1 MLENLRTVLQM
12 ANGHKGSP
20 KLTQQQ
26 LEEEMVSVER
36 RLEAWTG
43 LKSVDN
49 RVSDKN
55 HFQQTVDVSQGQVT
69 CTYCSISFR
78 DRIELRA
85 HCQTEAHQ
93 TMIMSDEGRDWRW
106 RPPPRGYTADVYS
119 ACESWAETGVCRYGA
134 QCVEAH
140 GPEELAEW
148 KERFEYR
155 RMKLQR
161 ACEKEL
167 YGKSYTEQL
176 LERWIQAPSPERVM
190 REKLENVD
198 DSCCGDLVTTMS
210 SKHSKRDWNFVLRT
224 QKQLQAI
231 ALLQDAHRNH
241 FNLKQIIP
249 GTGQETNPV
258 ELTNDQEWIS
268 SSENR
273 DLDVTFEHKVTVTF
287 QTDIYGTFRQS
298 VVFDFGTEP
307 VLVKH
312 LCVDVLPVTDADKIR
327 EIKKEIVLST
337 AERWDSENAEIV
349 AFSSPVPP
357 VIATPV
363 AVAKDSEWERD
374 LLNAYPCPRADTF
387 TLTHSTV
394 AEKRLTRNNYRA
406 RMHELLCVEEMAR
419 YEQVARYNL
428 TAKLRVTYS
437 YMLAPNGI
445 ATSTAKYSHSGEL
458 FALMPLGKD
467 ISEDTSAGRLILN
480 NCTTVFIAAENSKP
494 NETKQKRKVYEALIE
509 DKGKNMIYL
518 RLPAVCVKDLNLKT
532 DTDFSAEV
540 QFQLNRIP
548 YCEWHYAIDK
558 IADFRVI
565 FPDTYV
571 EPNIPWSP
579 QRQWSDTLDVR
590 LNLKQKEAVVAI
602 TTPMT
607 VPLPPILIIGP
618 FGTGKTY
625 TLAQAIKQ
633 LLIQSDTRILICT
646 HSNSAADLYIK
657 DYLHPYVEAGH
668 EEARPLRVY
677 YHKRWVATVNQT
689 VQKYCL
695 IELNG
700 GVRNFRVPTLED
712 IMKHRIVV
720 VTLSISM
727 YLSTMGLPKG
737 HFTHILLDEAA
748 QAMECEAIMP
758 LALADQNTRIVLAG
772 DHMQLSPE
780 LFSQFA
786 KERNLHVSLLERLY
800 DHYPS
805 TFPCKILLCENY
817 RAHEAI
823 IHFTSELFYDQK
835 LISSGKQP
843 RHEKFYPLTFFTTRG
858 EDVQDH
864 NSTAFYNNSEVY
876 EVVERVCELKKK
888 WPVAWGKMDD
898 QSIGI
903 MTPYADQVFRIRSE
917 LRKRRMGGISV
928 ERVLNVQGKQ
938 FRAIFLSTV
947 RTRRT
952 CTGSKSGDEVDYGFL
967 SNSKLLNTAITR
979 AQSLVAV
986 VGDPV
991 ALCSIGRCRKVWERF
1006 IEICNQNKS
1015 LFGITWSLLRSQL
1028 DGVEL
1033 KKTYVLNPL
1042 APEFIPRQFQP
1053 EAYIKMPPVIAYN
1066 SLTAPAAVSQQN
1078 IARFTNPPPQP
1089 VGPPFV
1095 GPPPAPVYPVPPM
1108 FFIPSNPHFIP
1119 SNQPQIFPIRP
1130 PGPPPFVCP
1139 PNNTS
1144 VNPVNPWGVNYPMP
1158 SPSGEG
1164 NQKVAWPP
1172 VQPLVKKPLEPFAD
1186 RIQTIMPAQRSPGSI
1201 QQPIKNIIPVPPPQN
1216 PNTLIDSI
1224 VSGEM
1229 AIPSQFLSMQNTQK
1243 FESPQR
1249 ISDKE
1254 QIQFF
1259 HNVHFPERQL
1269 EQPSRIYSHEW
1280 ANLLPPNV
1288 TPAEMIMAP
1297 QVHQIEWCRHLQE
1310 RFGTEA
1316 ANKFID
1322 LLFRAKKAQSEYM
1335 SPERNVIDDMFNDKN
1350 LDNILPPM
1358 QNGHTMLPPRNLF
1371 PDIPRNDKP
1380 ETLNFT
1386 KPMYLRDMDTS
1397 VLLANLQ
1404 NNVREE
1410 QFTVNNL
1417 LGDTMR
1423 VPWQNTAPP
1432 QQSVPLY
1439 RRQGPQ
1445 PNQIMEQPIEKPVS
1459 SNAFSGYARAA
1470 INAREQQCSPQIQGL
1485 TQQQLNQLQQ
1495 QQWQRQINAEFAA
1508 MKCESETLEDMLNKH
1523 NATTYASVLRTNPK
1537 PIEEHEKIGDPFA
1550 VLRDLGQRSVN
1561 QTGPG
1566 LYQYFS

>member
-1 MLENLRTVLQM
+1 MKVGIGNGDLHRAATPPTFIPLAKAGRKQVNSHPSNPPENTSSH
-12 ANGHKGSP
+12 A
-20 KLTQQQ
+20 
-26 LEEEMVSVER
+26 
-36 RLEAWTG
+36 
-43 LKSVDN
+43 
-49 RVSDKN
+49 
-55 HFQQTVDVSQGQVT
+55 F
-69 CTYCSISFR
+69 SF
-78 DRIELRA
+78 I
-85 HCQTEAHQ
+85 
-93 TMIMSDEGRDWRW
+93 
-106 RPPPRGYTADVYS
+106 
-119 ACESWAETGVCRYGA
+119 TGVCRYGA

-155 RMKLQR
+155 RMKIQR

-176 LERWIQAPSPERVM
+176 LERWVQAPSPERVM
-190 REKLENVD
+190 REKLEIVED
-198 DSCCGDLVTTMS
+198 TCCGDLVTTMS
-210 SKHSKRDWNFVLRT
+210 SKHSKRDWTFT
-224 QKQLQAI
+224 IKTSKSLQAV

-241 FNLKQIIP
+241 FMLKQIVP
-249 GTGQETNPV
+249 DGVKDVV
-258 ELTNDQEWIS
+258 ELTNDQEWIR
-268 SSENR
+268 SENVH
-273 DLDVTFEHKVTVTF
+273 DSDGNYEHKITVTF

-298 VVFDFGTEP
+298 VVFDLGSEP

-312 LCVDVLPVTDADKIR
+312 LCVDVLPVTDADKI
-327 EIKKEIVLST
+327 KEIRKEIIVSS
-337 AERWDSENAEIV
+337 AERWDSENAEII
-349 AFSSPVPP
+349 AFSSPLPP
-357 VIATPV
+357 AIATPV

-428 TAKLRVTYS
+428 TAKLRVTYN

-480 NCTTVFIAAENSKP
+480 NCTTVFIAAEKSTTN
-494 NETKQKRKVYEALIE
+494 NDQKQKRKVYEALIE

-518 RLPAVCVKDLNLKT
+518 RLPAICVKDLNLKT

-558 IADFRVI
+558 IADFRII

-571 EPNIPWSP
+571 EPSIPWTP

-602 TTPMT
+602 TTPVN

-633 LLIQSDTRILICT
+633 LLIQDNTRILICT

-677 YHKRWVATVNQT
+677 YHKRWVATVNQI

-695 IELNG
+695 IELNNG
-700 GVRNFRVPTLED
+700 ARNFRVPTLED

-758 LALADQNTRIVLAG
+758 LALADQSTRIVLAG

-858 EDVQDH
+858 EDVQDQ

-888 WPVAWGKMDD
+888 WPAAWGKMDD

-952 CTGSKSGDEVDYGFL
+952 CTGSKSSDEVDYGFL

-1015 LFGITWSLLRSQL
+1015 LFGITWPLLRSQL
-1028 DGVEL
+1028 DSVEL

-1042 APEFIPRQFQP
+1042 APEFIPRQFQS
-1053 EAYIKMPPVIAYN
+1053 EAYIKMPPVLPYNGIAP
-1066 SLTAPAAVSQQN
+1066 TAAVNQN
-1078 IARFTNPPPQP
+1078 IARYANPPPQT
-1089 VGPPFV
+1089 VPPFV
-1095 GPPPAPVYPVPPM
+1095 GPPPAPVYPVPQM
-1108 FFIPSNPHFIP
+1108 FFIPSGQPHFIP
-1119 SNQPQIFPIRP
+1119 SNQPPQIFPIRP
-1130 PGPPPFVCP
+1130 APPPFVCP

-1144 VNPVNPWGVNYPMP
+1144 VNPWGVNYPMA
-1158 SPSGEG
+1158 SPSGDG
-1164 NQKVAWPP
+1164 NPVPWPPKVQPP
-1172 VQPLVKKPLEPFAD
+1172 VQPIVNKKPIEPTNFNEP
-1186 RIQTIMPAQRSPGSI
+1186 RLPNILPAQRSPVGQQIKSLIPPNQSI
-1201 QQPIKNIIPVPPPQN
+1201 AN
-1216 PNTLIDSI
+1216 PNGLIDSI

-1229 AIPSQFLSMQNTQK
+1229 AIPSQFLSSQNSNK
-1243 FESPQR
+1243 FGESSQR
-1249 ISDKE
+1249 ISEKD

-1259 HNVHFPERQL
+1259 HNVHFPERQM
-1269 EQPSRIYSHEW
+1269 EQSNNRLFNQEW

-1288 TPAEMIMAP
+1288 TPAEMLMAP
-1297 QVHQIEWCRHLQE
+1297 QAHQLEWCRHLQE
-1310 RFGTEA
+1310 RYGAEIA
-1316 ANKFID
+1316 QKFID
-1322 LLFRAKKAQSEYM
+1322 LLLRAKRVQMEFL
-1335 SPERNVIDDMFNDKN
+1335 SPPPETQRNIVDDMFSDKN
-1350 LDNILPPM
+1350 NPLLDNILPPL
-1358 QNGHTMLPPRNLF
+1358 QNGHNAPNLIHPPQHIF
-1371 PDIPRNDKP
+1371 PENNFRNDKP
-1380 ETLNFT
+1380 IDRINFS

-1397 VLLANLQ
+1397 ELLTNLQ
-1404 NNVREE
+1404 NNQIREE
-1410 QFTVNNL
+1410 PFAISNNL
-1417 LGDTMR
+1417 LSESIR
-1423 VPWQNTAPP
+1423 VPWQNSTPP

-1445 PNQIMEQPIEKPVS
+1445 PANTMNPILEQQPPIEKQVIS

-1485 TQQQLNQLQQ
+1485 TQQQLNHLQQ

-1508 MKCESETLEDMLNKH
+1508 MKSCETETLEEMLNRH
-1523 NATTYASVLRTNPK
+1523 NAATTYASVLRTNPK
-1537 PIEEHEKIGDPFA
+1537 PLEEHEKIGDPFA